1 MIILDTH
8 SLIWLMEGDKK
19 IKPYLPKIK
28 NAQKKGGIIIS
39 NISIWELAMLE
50 SRGRISLN
58 TDIKKWVN
66 TCLNL
71 QGIKLQEITPEIAID
86 SCNLPDNFHG
96 DPADRIISSSARIL
110 NAKLLTFDKE
120 ILKYAKKG
128 HLKEV
133 STD

>member
-1 MIILDTH
+1 
-8 SLIWLMEGDKK
+8 MEGDKK

-128 HLKEV
+128 HLKVV

>member
-128 HLKEV
+128 HLKVV